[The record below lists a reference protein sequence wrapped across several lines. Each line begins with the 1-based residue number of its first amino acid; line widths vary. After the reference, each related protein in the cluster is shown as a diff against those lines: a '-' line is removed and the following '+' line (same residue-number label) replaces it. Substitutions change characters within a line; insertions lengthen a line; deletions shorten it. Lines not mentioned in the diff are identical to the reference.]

1 MNQSSRG
8 KTSIEFPNKW
18 SNHLSKNKQAKEWW
32 DNNENNY
39 PNKTQVSLK
48 QNSVKIHKTKC
59 KFPQKNPIRLSK
71 RTKITSYTD
80 ETDNQ
85 AKRSIT
91 YQ

>member
-1 MNQSSRG
+1 MMRQQW
-8 KTSIEFPNKW
+8 KQ
-18 SNHLSKNKQAKEWW
+18 LSKQDPGFSIN
-32 DNNENNY
+32 
-39 PNKTQVSLK
+39 

-71 RTKITSYTD
+71 HTKITSYTD

-85 AKRSIT
+85 AKRCIT